1 MAENTIDNILLEI
14 EKIEKMELDTR
25 TECFMQL
32 QQVKIL
38 KQTVRDDVGNM
49 QRAMFLDTVKNV
61 AYLLRYK
68 LKADVTYIGYLNE
81 MVAPHGKILEWDE
94 HQEKYY
100 LKTLKV

>member
-32 QQVKIL
+32 QQVKKL
-38 KQTVRDDVGNM
+38 KQIVRDDIGNM

-68 LKADVTYIGYLNE
+68 LHKDVSFIGYLND
-81 MVAPHGKILEWDE
+81 MTTPHGKVIVWDE

-100 LKTLKV
+100 LETLKK